1 MDNLVRV
8 EVLYEENNLSFVNNL
23 MLRIRVILF
32 VRYFFFVWIK
42 NVNNIFDGI
51 GYYFFY
57 KEKKIY
63 KINVSKN

>member
-8 EVLYEENNLSFVNNL
+8 EVLYEENSLSFVNNL

-57 KEKKIY
+57 KREKSI
-63 KINVSKN
+63 VL